1 MNEPNFYLKTMWQG
15 VLAVVLCACF
25 AIPAQAQTPVVTLDA
40 RNVTIK
46 ELLQRIEAASPYTF
60 AYVNAEIDTPPHR
73 KVTVNAENRSI
84 ESILAEVL
92 PNVSVEIK
100 GRKIILTAKPKE
112 TPKAAADAATA
123 QQKAEQA
130 QKSKDNDSGDL
141 GLWLDE
147 EEEQALSEL
156 MRNGKKEE

>member
-92 PNVSVEIK
+92 HRQAERDAE
-100 GRKIILTAKPKE
+100 GRSRRRPHGE
-112 TPKAAADAATA
+112 GPRD
-123 QQKAEQA
+123 
-130 QKSKDNDSGDL
+130 
-141 GLWLDE
+141 
-147 EEEQALSEL
+147 
-156 MRNGKKEE
+156 R